1 MLNVS
6 RCGLDNSQMPEACF
20 RINTPAVIF
29 ERFDEELV
37 AINMDKGTYHSMAGS
52 AADAF
57 VLLAEEATAGELAGA
72 LCNKYAATAA
82 EIESALAPFLEQL
95 RSEQLIVP
103 VETRKPREPLR
114 IAGEESGMPFAA
126 PGLQAFRDLEGLLLL
141 DPIHEVGDEGW
152 PPPSEPVSP

>member
-1 MLNVS
+1 MN
-6 RCGLDNSQMPEACF
+6 NSQMTEPSF
-20 RINTPAVIF
+20 RINAPAVIF

-57 VLLAEEATAGELAGA
+57 VLLSEEATAGELAGA
-72 LCNKYAATAA
+72 LSNKYAATAE
-82 EIESALAPFLEQL
+82 EIAAALAPFLEQL
-95 RSEQLIVP
+95 RDEQLIVS
-103 VETRKPREPLR
+103 VEKRKLRDPLR
-114 IAGEESGMPFAA
+114 IAGEESGVPFAA

-141 DPIHEVGDEGW
+141 DPVHEVGEEGW